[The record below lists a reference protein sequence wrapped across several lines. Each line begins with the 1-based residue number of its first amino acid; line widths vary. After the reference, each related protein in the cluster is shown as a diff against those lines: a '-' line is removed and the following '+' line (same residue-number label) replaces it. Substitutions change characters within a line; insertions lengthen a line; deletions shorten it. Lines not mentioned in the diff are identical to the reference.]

1 MTAVVSAFSLV
12 SLAKI
17 RAIIGMSMM
26 LVIASCASS
35 DSREAEIAV
44 REAEVMT
51 AEAETARLAEEA
63 TREQA
68 ARISRESDEQEAEE
82 AMLQVRRDRVEVRR
96 AERERIKMQ
105 EAELRTEQ
113 ATKERQ
119 VRQARQQEIAALAAR
134 RQAKMD
140 RIAELEL
147 LILQTGNESV
157 ADEVSIMAL
166 NEAVNVAED
175 LLNALAMEQTKYE
188 DTDAFGN
195 TVEPLAKS
203 LIAELESR
211 KNELVSRSR
220 SQ

>member
-1 MTAVVSAFSLV
+1 MTAVVPAISIV
-12 SLAKI
+12 SLARI
-17 RAIIGMSMM
+17 RAIIAISML

-188 DTDAFGN
+188 DTDSFGN

-203 LIAELESR
+203 LIAELESL
-211 KNELVSRSR
+211 KNELVRRSR

>member
-188 DTDAFGN
+188 DTDSFGN

-203 LIAELESR
+203 LIAELESL
-211 KNELVSRSR
+211 KNELVRRSR

>member
-44 REAEVMT
+44 QEAEVMT

-188 DTDAFGN
+188 DTDSFGN

-203 LIAELESR
+203 LIAELESL
-211 KNELVSRSR
+211 KNELVRRSR

>member
-1 MTAVVSAFSLV
+1 MTAVVPAISIV
-12 SLAKI
+12 SLARI
-17 RAIIGMSMM
+17 RAIIAISML

-44 REAEVMT
+44 QEAEVMT
-51 AEAETARLAEEA
+51 AEAETARLAVEA

-68 ARISRESDEQEAEE
+68 ARISRQSDEQETEE
-82 AMLQVRRDRVEVRR
+82 AMLQARRDRVEVRR

-113 ATKERQ
+113 AAKE
-119 VRQARQQEIAALAAR
+119 RQARQQEITAFAVR

-147 LILQTGNESV
+147 LILQAGNESG
-157 ADEVSIMAL
+157 ADEASVMAL

-175 LLNALAMEQTKYE
+175 LLNALAIEQTKYE
-188 DTDAFGN
+188 DTDSFGN

-203 LIAELESR
+203 LIAELESL
-211 KNELVSRSR
+211 KNELVRRSR

>member
-1 MTAVVSAFSLV
+1 MTLAVPAISIV
-12 SLAKI
+12 SLARI
-17 RAIIGMSMM
+17 RAIIAVSML
-26 LVIASCASS
+26 LVLASCASS
-35 DSREAEIAV
+35 GLREGEIAAQ
-44 REAEVMT
+44 EAEVMT

-68 ARISRESDEQEAEE
+68 ARMRRQADEQEAEE
-82 AMLQVRRDRVEVRR
+82 AMLQARRDRVKVRR
-96 AERERIKMQ
+96 AQRERIKMQ

-113 ATKERQ
+113 AAKDQ
-119 VRQARQQEIAALAAR
+119 QSRQARQQELAALAAR

-147 LILQTGNESV
+147 LILQTGNQSG
-157 ADEVSIMAL
+157 ADEASVMAL
-166 NEAVNVAED
+166 NEAINVAED
-175 LLNALAMEQTKYE
+175 LLDALAMEQTKYE